1 MSEETNKKKQSR
13 MQRVITGTVLA
24 AGLIVVLALGKWVT
38 ALAIVAALCLAV
50 YEEFG
55 AFKAGGYR
63 PVMWPSYAALAVS
76 VPLMLMHSAVSVA
89 PVMMVF
95 SIAILF
101 CVMRREKPELLDAL
115 VSATPLITLVLPGMC
130 AIGLLDSEPRSLQL
144 YLLLMMF
151 AVPILG
157 DTFAYVVG
165 SNVGGPKLCPLIS
178 PNKTISGAIGGL
190 LGSVLGAVV
199 VGRLF
204 HAFVP
209 AVTFPPMW
217 AELLVGLVGGA
228 AAQMGDLFA
237 SMIKR
242 HCKIKD
248 FGHLFPGHGGM
259 LDRLDSIIFTA
270 IIIYCFRA
278 FLL

>member
-1 MSEETNKKKQSR
+1 
-13 MQRVITGTVLA
+13 
-24 AGLIVVLALGKWVT
+24 
-38 ALAIVAALCLAV
+38 
-50 YEEFG
+50 
-55 AFKAGGYR
+55 
-63 PVMWPSYAALAVS
+63 
-76 VPLMLMHSAVSVA
+76 MLMHSAVSVA

-115 VSATPLITLVLPGMC
+115 ISATPLITLVLPGMC

-199 VGRLF
+199 VGRMF
-204 HAFVP
+204 HIFVP

-217 AELLVGLVGGA
+217 AELVVGLVGGA
-228 AAQMGDLFA
+228 AAQLGDLFA
-237 SMIKR
+237 SRLKR

-270 IIIYCFRA
+270 IIIYCFRT